1 MSFSD
6 TPLALC
12 PSFCSRADVFFEN
25 EISAIKKEP
34 DGTRKVFVTCECWDL
49 SQERRNL
56 GILWGVSRSKTWW
69 VQCVQGGLC
78 LRRFGHWASHCE
90 SHRAFAGLK
99 AGWWWNYVDAAR
111 HLAKHFGSPPF
122 AMFQCRTR
130 TAGILWNLDEFG
142 YTSIAFPLH
151 RLLHTVG
158 IFLSFAPWNSGSA
171 GDCNLVPPNVSHS
184 SPAQSTASGF
194 RALSNCARALGIW
207 FSQVQL
213 SGASCIRSVTGT
225 ELVLVITYPHLSI
238 GGSTDAQE
246 LDLQCKS
253 STSTCFGWYLIL
265 RLRSSDVCMDCL
277 FDSNS
282 PSTLC
287 QSPNALPT
295 ILIHWDW
302 RDSPRVQLGQRSAI
316 GKDVSESLFV
326 FHWALLKAM
335 RKAHQI

>member
-1 MSFSD
+1 MSVGIW
-6 TPLALC
+6 AK
-12 PSFCSRADVFFEN
+12 RH
-25 EISAIKKEP
+25 
-34 DGTRKVFVTCECWDL
+34 
-49 SQERRNL
+49 L
-56 GILWGVSRSKTWW
+56 GILWSR

-78 LRRFGHWASHCE
+78 LRCFGHWASHCE

-111 HLAKHFGSPPF
+111 HLAKHFGSPLSVI
-122 AMFQCRTR
+122 FQCRTR
-130 TAGILWNLDEFG
+130 TAGI
-142 YTSIAFPLH
+142 PLH
-151 RLLHTVG
+151 QLLILRASSIPLG
-158 IFLSFAPWNSGSA
+158 SLSFAPWNSGSA

-213 SGASCIRSVTGT
+213 SGASCIRSVTCT
-225 ELVLVITYPHLSI
+225 ELVLVITYTHLSI

-265 RLRSSDVCMDCL
+265 WLRSSDVCMDRL

-282 PSTLC
+282 PSALC
-287 QSPNALPT
+287 QSANALPT

-302 RDSPRVQLGQRSAI
+302 RDSPGVQLGQRSAI

-326 FHWALLKAM
+326 FHWALLKGM
-335 RKAHQI
+335 WKAHQI